1 MKSNLARLLFE
12 ERSESFACPRCKAM
26 SARTLAADRG
36 LMTFRQCPS
45 CRSCFIVRRTWLS
58 ALALV
63 VIAMLI
69 PALLMEI
76 LLVPLV
82 LEGELSP
89 LVVLAIFAAV
99 SLPLVFLLRVPLARR
114 LLRFEYVGRHA
125 T

>member
-26 SARTLAADRG
+26 SARTLAADQG

-63 VIAMLI
+63 VIAMFI
-69 PALLMEI
+69 PAVLMEI

-82 LEGELSP
+82 LSP

-114 LLRFEYVGRHA
+114 LLRFEPVGRDA